1 MDVLNL
7 SGKLRN
13 RTKEYKIENYHH
25 ETDGKKT
32 YYISQYCHTV
42 CLLMFCQM
50 QTKFE
55 KILIGPIFFKYILV
69 YSTEIRQCNNKKE
82 IQKTRNNFLWKN
94 YDIFLHYTSE
104 LLFKT
109 ANIFLYEQA
118 FSAFA
123 GRTDKK
129 TKGSIY
135 YYFILLLLLK
145 AFTCVQQG
153 RTTRFFD

>member
-55 KILIGPIFFKYILV
+55 KILIGPIFL
-69 YSTEIRQCNNKKE
+69 
-82 IQKTRNNFLWKN
+82 
-94 YDIFLHYTSE
+94 
-104 LLFKT
+104 
-109 ANIFLYEQA
+109 NIFQSTVLKSGSVITKKKSRKQETISYGKTMTYFCIIHLNYSLKLQIFFCMSRHFLPLQVEQ
-118 FSAFA
+118 
-123 GRTDKK
+123 TKK
-129 TKGSIY
+129 QREVSI
-135 YYFILLLLLK
+135 
-145 AFTCVQQG
+145 
-153 RTTRFFD
+153 TTLFYCYS